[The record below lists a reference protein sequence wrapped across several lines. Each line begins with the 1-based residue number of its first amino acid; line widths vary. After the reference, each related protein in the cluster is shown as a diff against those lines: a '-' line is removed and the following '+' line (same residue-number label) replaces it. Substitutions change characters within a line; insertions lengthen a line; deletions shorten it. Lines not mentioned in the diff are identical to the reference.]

1 MARLLT
7 GYLQE
12 YHIHAHHPEFWG
24 LGQSMRDN
32 FVGGGKGGGGGPIR
46 AYISNPEPLIMI
58 LSFTN

>member
-12 YHIHAHHPEFWG
+12 YHIPAHHPEFWG

-32 FVGGGKGGGGGPIR
+32 FVGGGKGGGSDPRVHI
-46 AYISNPEPLIMI
+46 EPRTTHNDIV
-58 LSFTN
+58 FY

>member
-12 YHIHAHHPEFWG
+12 YHIPAHHPEFWG

-32 FVGGGKGGGGGPIR
+32 FVGGGGGPIR